1 MINNKLRSSVSVVNL
16 GNNVLELFKTNT
28 RKAIHLKTN
37 DESIERIILSMD
49 GNTPDSE
56 IGARLEI
63 DTESDDYKKLIS
75 YLKRRAVLSNDS
87 LVVTRDDYSKYRRV
101 IHFIEDYSDSDE
113 SLLEMWENI
122 RNSTVIII
130 GLGAVG
136 TWTVVN
142 LVQSGVKNLILIDN
156 DDVDITNLHRQ
167 FGFCEKDI
175 GKKKTS
181 VLKNKLM
188 QIEGDVHIREINVF
202 LDEGTLSEYI
212 TEHID
217 LIINCADKPS
227 VDQTSEWVGRYCMDH
242 SIPHIVGGGYN
253 LHLSL
258 VGQTILPGQTACF
271 KCFDVQLKAINDIE
285 GTSIKRLNTKNRK
298 IGSFGPMCSIVAS
311 FIGME
316 AIKVLSKRI
325 PPDNVNRRGEF
336 DIYEMQL
343 KYNQFNKLEDCPWCG
358 GKPQ

>member
-1 MINNKLRSSVSVVNL
+1 MNNKLRSSVSVVNL

-28 RKAIHLKTN
+28 RKAIHLRTN
-37 DESIERIILSMD
+37 DNTIEKIILSMD
-49 GNTPDSE
+49 GHTSDSE
-56 IGARLEI
+56 IGRRFGI
-63 DTESDDYKKLIS
+63 DVESENYKNLIS
-75 YLKRRAVLSNDS
+75 YLKRRAVLANDN
-87 LVVTRDDYSKYRRV
+87 LVITKDDYSKYRRV

-122 RNSTVIII
+122 RNSTVVII

-136 TWTVVN
+136 TWTAIN

-156 DDVDITNLHRQ
+156 DVVDVTNLHRQ
-167 FGFCEKDI
+167 FGFCETDV

-181 VLKNKLM
+181 VIANRLKL
-188 QIEGDVHIREINVF
+188 IEEKVQIREINAF
-202 LDEGTLSEYI
+202 LGEMTLSRYI
-212 TEHID
+212 TESVD

-227 VDQTSEWVGRYCMDH
+227 VDQTSEWVGKYCMDH
-242 SIPHIVGGGYN
+242 DIPHIIGGGYN

-258 VGQTILPGQTACF
+258 VGQTIIPKKTACY
-271 KCFDVQLKAINDIE
+271 KCFDIQLREINDIE

-316 AIKVLSKRI
+316 AVKVLSKRI

-343 KYNQFNKLEDCPWCG
+343 KYNQFDRLEDCPWCG
-358 GKPQ
+358 GDSQ

>member
-1 MINNKLRSSVSVVNL
+1 MNNKLRSSVSVVNL

-28 RKAIHLKTN
+28 RKAIHLRTN
-37 DESIERIILSMD
+37 DNTIEKIILSMD
-49 GNTPDSE
+49 GHTSDSE
-56 IGARLEI
+56 IGRRFGI
-63 DTESDDYKKLIS
+63 DVESENYKNLIS
-75 YLKRRAVLSNDS
+75 YLKRRAVLANDN
-87 LVVTRDDYSKYRRV
+87 LVITKDDYSKYRRV

-122 RNSTVIII
+122 RNSTVVII

-136 TWTVVN
+136 TWTAIN

-156 DDVDITNLHRQ
+156 DVVDVTNLHRQ
-167 FGFCEKDI
+167 FGFCETDV

-181 VLKNKLM
+181 VIANRLKL
-188 QIEGDVHIREINVF
+188 IEEEVQIREINSF
-202 LDEGTLSEYI
+202 LGEMTLSRYI
-212 TEHID
+212 TESVD

-227 VDQTSEWVGRYCMDH
+227 VDQTSEWVGKYCMDH
-242 SIPHIVGGGYN
+242 DIPHIIGGGYN

-258 VGQTILPGQTACF
+258 VGQTIIPKKTACY
-271 KCFDVQLKAINDIE
+271 KCFDIQLREINDIE

-316 AIKVLSKRI
+316 AVKVLSKRI

-343 KYNQFNKLEDCPWCG
+343 KYNQFDRLEDCPWCG
-358 GKPQ
+358 GDSQ

>member
-1 MINNKLRSSVSVVNL
+1 MMSNKLRSSVSVVNL

-28 RKAIHLKTN
+28 RKAIHLRTN
-37 DESIERIILSMD
+37 DDLIERIVLSMD
-49 GNTPDSE
+49 GNTSDNE
-56 IGARLEI
+56 IGARFGI
-63 DTESDDYKKLIS
+63 DIESEEYKNLIS

-87 LVVTRDDYSKYRRV
+87 LVVTRDDYPKYRRV

-122 RNSTVIII
+122 RHSTVIII

-136 TWTVVN
+136 TWAAVN
-142 LVQSGVKNLILIDN
+142 LVQSGVKKLILIDN
-156 DDVDITNLHRQ
+156 DVVDITNLHRQ
-167 FGFCEKDI
+167 FGFYEKDL

-181 VLKNKLM
+181 VLANKLM
-188 QIEGDVHIREINVF
+188 QIEGNVHIREINTF
-202 LDEGTLSEYI
+202 LDERTLSQYI
-212 TEHID
+212 TEPVD
-217 LIINCADKPS
+217 LVINCADKPS
-227 VDQTSEWVGRYCMDH
+227 VDQTSEWVGKYCMEH
-242 SIPHIVGGGYN
+242 GIPHIVGGGYN

-258 VGQTILPGQTACF
+258 VGQTILPGKTACY
-271 KCFDVQLKAINDIE
+271 KCFDIQLKAINDIE

-336 DIYEMQL
+336 DIFEMQL

-358 GKPQ
+358 GTPQ